1 MAARIKKDD
10 QVVVIAGADKGL
22 RGQVLRVLGDRVI
35 VEGVR
40 RIKRHQSPRQYRE
53 GGIVEREAPIH
64 ISNVMLIDPKTDE
77 PTRVHFGEDQDG
89 AKVRIAKSGAI
100 IDQEQ
105 QS

>member
-1 MAARIKKDD
+1 MAARIKKGDLVA
-10 QVVVIAGADKGL
+10 VVAGADKGM
-22 RGQVLRVLGDRVI
+22 RGHVLKVLGERVI

-64 ISNVMLIDPKTDE
+64 ISNVMPIDPQTDK
-77 PTRVHFGEDQDG
+77 PTRIRAGEDQDG
-89 AKVRIAKSGAI
+89 TKVRLAMSGGN

-105 QS
+105 A